1 MTTPQD
7 QINQFVTDTGL
18 AHQIVHGDASTTV
31 TTAGG
36 PVRSIA
42 KLVADNQALI
52 DAALTLNQSL
62 RQWAYTSAFQVPS
75 ATRDANGAIVTAS
88 IVWPD
93 GATGTF
99 TTDTASTAFPGA
111 IDAWHATYVNGA
123 ITKTVTQPAVT
134 RDANGAVIA
143 QPAITI
149 A

>member
-18 AHQIVHGDASTTV
+18 AHQIVHGDANTVV

-36 PVRSIA
+36 PVRSLA

-62 RQWAYTSAFQVPS
+62 LQWAYASAFRLVS
-75 ATRDANGAIVTAS
+75 ATRDANAAIVTAS

-111 IDAWHATYVNGA
+111 IDAWHATYINGV
-123 ITKTVTQPAVT
+123 ISHTVTQTAVT
-134 RDANGAVIA
+134 RDATGAVTA

-149 A
+149 S

>member
-1 MTTPQD
+1 MSVND
-7 QINQFVTDTGL
+7 SIAQFTADVAT
-18 AHQIVHGDASTTV
+18 AHEIVHGDAGTTV
-31 TTAGG
+31 TTEGG

-62 RQWAYTSAFQVPS
+62 LQWAYTSAFRLVS
-75 ATRDANGAIVTAS
+75 ATRDANSAIVTAN

-93 GATGTF
+93 GATGVF

-111 IDAWHATYVNGA
+111 IDAWHATYLNGPISHT
-123 ITKTVTQPAVT
+123 ITQSAVT
-134 RDANGAVIA
+134 RDATGAVTA

-149 A
+149 T